1 MSARREPCER
11 VVVGLD
17 GGYVRSRHRRPE
29 YNFEVVA
36 GKVLDEEGSDACFAF
51 VCDGGSAAESAAAL
65 AMRRSGVN
73 ESTSV
78 TVLTD
83 GDAGLRG
90 IQRRVAPEAEHV
102 LDWFHVGMRFEN
114 LKQVAKGID
123 GLTDGALR
131 EYALAEIERAKWRF
145 WNGYVEPG
153 IIGLVHLAHWAA
165 AQCFDH
171 LPSLKKLS
179 KSLLDVIRYLESNSD
194 SMPNYGKRFRA
205 GTRIST
211 EFAESAGRKLPL
223 PVEIFLYS

>member
-1 MSARREPCER
+1 MPGMVTEASNPDEHLLPARHTKGDLFICDVADAVLKDIMPQMEHPFYSLSKKPETKIRRYEHNGNWLEIIPS
-11 VVVGLD
+11 VKGLATIYD
-17 GGYVRSRHRRPE
+17 KDILIYCISQ
-29 YNFEVVA
+29 N
-36 GKVLDEEGSDACFAF
+36 
-51 VCDGGSAAESAAAL
+51 
-65 AMRRSGVN
+65 
-73 ESTSV
+73 
-78 TVLTD
+78 
-83 GDAGLRG
+83 
-90 IQRRVAPEAEHV
+90 
-102 LDWFHVGMRFEN
+102 
-114 LKQVAKGID
+114 

-194 SMPNYGKRFRA
+194 SMPNYGERFRA